1 MCNNNTNININCKLN
16 FYIKGGA
23 VVGIIKDIADQYE
36 PIRLAKEV
44 ENDVVMKGLELN
56 VAIRKAKEKMKK
68 GEALRRTFRGRY
80 L

>member
-1 MCNNNTNININCKLN
+1 M
-16 FYIKGGA
+16 
-23 VVGIIKDIADQYE
+23 GIIKDIADQYE

-56 VAIRKAKEKMKK
+56 AAIRKAKEKMKK
-68 GEALRRTFRGRY
+68 GEDLRRTFRGRY

>member
-1 MCNNNTNININCKLN
+1 M
-16 FYIKGGA
+16 
-23 VVGIIKDIADQYE
+23 GIIKDIADQYE

-68 GEALRRTFRGRY
+68 GEAIRRTFRGRY